1 MLTEIHREQTI
12 PYKYIVADSIYG
24 HSPAFIEE
32 VEKLDGKIYM
42 VSITADTQCWLKT
55 PVTMVKKY
63 KYKGEKRSKTVLED
77 PAKNP
82 VTVHQIASN
91 LNNYFWYRR
100 KVSEGT
106 KGPIEYEFSKRRVM
120 LSKDGLPWKTVW
132 LIMRR
137 TIEKTPTYSFFISNA
152 PENTRL
158 STFVWLSGIR
168 WAIEQCFEEGK
179 TELGMDHY
187 EVRKY
192 PGWNHHMLMVMLSH
206 FFLRP
211 KRLKPVVGF
220 CGYPGRQKKQSISRK
235 IKQRIKGAVKG
246 IPFSNTGPIV
256 RARSL
261 QHLSES
267 PLVETNFVIRDR
279 FMGGASLPDGTPNF
293 PAMQELRQEYVHDMM
308 NSDYILCARGGGN
321 FSYRLYET
329 LCCGRIPVFID
340 TNCVLPYESEIN
352 WHDYCVWIDEKQID
366 SIGKRVAD
374 FHNRLTVEAFTELQQ
389 KCRMLW
395 EDWLSPEGFFG
406 NFYRNFSEISNVY

>member
-1 MLTEIHREQTI
+1 MKIKIYSDPDYL
-12 PYKYIVADSIYG
+12 PDGVAPVELLYPFWGKPEEDSRFPTSGRYDRYAEVG
-24 HSPAFIEE
+24 TAFFEVTSLEDADLAILPVSWQHVVRDSEARGLAEEFVSNVKRAGKKVVVFFWSDSTEE
-32 VEKLDGKIYM
+32 VPLDNAIVFRTSLYR
-42 VSITADTQCWLKT
+42 S
-55 PVTMVKKY
+55 PKKY
-63 KYKGEKRSKTVLED
+63 NEFAMPAWSED
-77 PAKNP
+77 FVERYLGNC
-82 VTVHQIASN
+82 
-91 LNNYFWYRR
+91 
-100 KVSEGT
+100 VS
-106 KGPIEYEFSKRRVM
+106 
-120 LSKDGLPWKTVW
+120 
-132 LIMRR
+132 
-137 TIEKTPTYSFFISNA
+137 
-152 PENTRL
+152 
-158 STFVWLSGIR
+158 
-168 WAIEQCFEEGK
+168 
-179 TELGMDHY
+179 
-187 EVRKY
+187 
-192 PGWNHHMLMVMLSH
+192 
-206 FFLRP
+206 LRP